1 MLTSII
7 RIQKGKKKKKSEKL
21 TVKLFLEKNL
31 VKKSA
36 IKFEKKIYESAIN
49 IIMIHMYM
57 GVYVHF

>member
-1 MLTSII
+1 MLTYNSNS
-7 RIQKGKKKKKSEKL
+7 KVEKKSEKL
-21 TVKLFLEKNL
+21 IAKLHLEKNL

-57 GVYVHF
+57 GVYVYF

>member
-1 MLTSII
+1 MLTYNSNS
-7 RIQKGKKKKKSEKL
+7 KWAKKKSEKL
-21 TVKLFLEKNL
+21 TAKLFLEKNL

-57 GVYVHF
+57 GVYVYF

>member
-1 MLTSII
+1 MLTYNSNSK
-7 RIQKGKKKKKSEKL
+7 RGKKKKSEKL
-21 TVKLFLEKNL
+21 TAKLFLEKNL

-57 GVYVHF
+57 GVYVYF